1 MSIPRNQHRFSIP
14 YDRLAALQASVVIR
28 AYLSAIA
35 AAEGIAIFVGPVA
48 GVAGHAFLI
57 PMLLG
62 HYMWEE
68 TRTYRRVLP
77 ILALAPLLR
86 LLSFAMPIRDVPPI
100 FWYGL
105 IGAPLLLAALLT
117 ARRLGYSAVQ
127 LGLTLRSPLAQLAI
141 AFTGLPLSILAFW
154 LLRPEPVVP
163 DANILLLASGV
174 LILTIFTG
182 FLEEFIFRGLLQYAV
197 TDVFGAAGLF
207 YSIALYVVLYLGTLS
222 LPYILFMGLLGIFFS
237 WCVQKTGSIWGVV
250 VAHSIFSVGL
260 LLIWPLIVPS

>member
-1 MSIPRNQHRFSIP
+1 MSVPRNQPRFSVP
-14 YDRLAALQASVVIR
+14 YHRLSELQASVVVR

-48 GVAGHAFLI
+48 GVICHAFLI
-57 PMLLG
+57 PMLL
-62 HYMWEE
+62 
-68 TRTYRRVLP
+68 
-77 ILALAPLLR
+77 ALAPLLR
-86 LLSFAMPIRDVPPI
+86 LFSFAMPVRDVPPI

-117 ARRLGYSAVQ
+117 ARQLGYSADQ

-141 AFTGLPLSILAFW
+141 AFSGLPLSMLAFW
-154 LLRPEPVVP
+154 LLRPEPIVK
-163 DANILLLASGV
+163 DGNILLLASGV
-174 LILTIFTG
+174 LLLTIFTG

-197 TDVFGAAGLF
+197 TDVFGTAGLF
-207 YSIALYVVLYLGTLS
+207 YSVALFTVLYLGTLS
-222 LPYILFMGLLGIFFS
+222 LPYILLMALLGLFFS

>member
-1 MSIPRNQHRFSIP
+1 MSIPRNQHPFSLA
-14 YDRLAALQASVVIR
+14 YHRLAALQAAVVVR

-48 GVAGHAFLI
+48 GVICHAILI

-86 LLSFAMPIRDVPPI
+86 LLSFAMPIRDIHPV

-105 IGAPLLLAALLT
+105 IGGPLLLAAFLT
-117 ARRLGYSAVQ
+117 ARQLGYSAVQ

-141 AFTGLPLSILAFW
+141 AFTGVPLSLLAFW
-154 LLRPEPVVP
+154 LLRPEPVVEGI
-163 DANILLLASGV
+163 NILLLAIGV
-174 LILTIFTG
+174 LLLTLFTG

-197 TDVFGAAGLF
+197 TDVFGTAGLF
-207 YSIALYVVLYLGTLS
+207 YSIALSTLLYLGTLS
-222 LPYILFMGLLGIFFS
+222 LPYILFMALLATFFS
-237 WCVQKTGSIWGVV
+237 WCVQKTHSIWGVV
-250 VAHSIFSVGL
+250 VAHSIVSVGL
-260 LLIWPLIVPS
+260 LLIWPLGFP